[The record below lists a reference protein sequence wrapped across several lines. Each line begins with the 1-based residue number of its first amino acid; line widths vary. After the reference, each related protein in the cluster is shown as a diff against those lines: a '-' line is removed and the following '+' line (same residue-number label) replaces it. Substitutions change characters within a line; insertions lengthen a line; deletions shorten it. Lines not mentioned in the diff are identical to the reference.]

1 MTKHSSVFQFLA
13 IVVIAVGVSLFSAP
27 AGRADIIHVEN
38 PTACSGMATL
48 CAGSTPFSLTALLN
62 GTEQLKDLMDILDSN
77 VTVGDSTVPTYLI
90 KNDTGNSSFT
100 LTFNFTLANNAFINC
115 QNGFGACDI
124 KGTLAPSGT
133 VTYGPPSGLPNGTT
147 YSGAVTITFDSTPT
161 TTSACPSGS
170 GDGCFDLTFAS
181 FAHAG
186 ADVGTVIPSIPTT
199 TPEPAGLALLGSGL
213 LMVAGIYRRKLA

>member
-1 MTKHSSVFQFLA
+1 MTKHSYAFRFLA
-13 IVVIAVGVSLFSAP
+13 IFAIAAGVSLFSAP
-27 AGRADIIHVEN
+27 SGRADIIHVEN

-62 GTEQLKDLMDILDSN
+62 GTEQLKDLMDILDN
-77 VTVGDSTVPTYLI
+77 TVTVGDSTVPTYLI
-90 KNDTGNSSFT
+90 QNDTGKSSFT
-100 LTFNFTLANNAFINC
+100 LVFNFTLANNAFINC

-133 VTYGPPSGLPNGTT
+133 VTYGPPSGLANGTT
-147 YSGAVTITFDSTPT
+147 YSGTVNITFDSIPT
-161 TTSACPSGS
+161 TSSACPSGS
-170 GDGCFDLTFAS
+170 GNGCFDLTFAS

-213 LMVAGIYRRKLA
+213 VVLGGLLRRKSA